1 MKFKES
7 ANFMLSF
14 AKRARKY
21 YLGLTT
27 ITQDLDDFLKSP
39 YGTPIIANSSLKLLF
54 KQSTVSINQLTE
66 ALQLTD
72 VEKNLLVQIDIGSGL
87 FLAGD
92 KHALIQVVA
101 SYTEDQLIT
110 SDPARL
116 MALKNKS

>member
-1 MKFKES
+1 
-7 ANFMLSF
+7 MLSF